1 LGGSVFYSLDV
12 GFKPLVDLVT
22 WSAKVGKTVEI
33 LGQGFTGATAVSFN
47 GVHATFNNVSDTYLT
62 ATVPAGALTGAVT
75 VTTFTNTL
83 KSNRLFLVT
92 PQIKS
97 FTPTS
102 GTVGSSVTI
111 TGVSLTQTANVTIGG
126 KAASFTVKSD
136 TQVTAT
142 VPAGAKKGK
151 ITITT
156 PGGIATSPGT
166 FLVAPSISAFSPTS
180 GPVGTSVVISGNSFT
195 GSTQV
200 KFGGVA
206 ATSFQVISDTKVDAL
221 VPSGA
226 VTGPVS
232 VTTPGGTGTSA
243 TNFQMTP

>member
-22 WSAKVGKTVEI
+22 WTGKVGKTVEI
-33 LGQGFTGATAVSFN
+33 LGQGFTGTTAVSFN
-47 GVHATFNNVSDTYLT
+47 GVKAAFNNVSDTYMT
-62 ATVPAGALTGAVT
+62 ATVPAGALTGIVT

-83 KSNRLFLVT
+83 QSNRLFLVT

-97 FTPTS
+97 FSPTS
-102 GTVGSSVTI
+102 GIVGSTVTI
-111 TGVSLTQTANVTIGG
+111 TGLSLTQTTKVTIGG
-126 KAASFTVKSD
+126 KAASFTVNSD

-142 VPAGAKKGK
+142 VPAGAKTGK

-166 FLVAPSISAFSPTS
+166 FSVVPSISGFSPTS
-180 GPVGTSVVISGNSFT
+180 GPVGTSVAITGNSFT
-195 GSTQV
+195 HSTQV
-200 KFGGVA
+200 KCGGVA

-221 VPSGA
+221 VPTGA
-226 VTGPVS
+226 VTGPIS

-243 TNFQMTP
+243 SNFQVGP